1 MTDRSIA
8 RRIALIAALAI
19 VAPVVAQRGEPGLQ
33 LPLGRPFFTRLITP
47 LLSTDLTHAGT
58 WICTALNTTD
68 TPLTVTVRAFN
79 VNGQEVS
86 FDDHT
91 CALEPGRA
99 CTRFWE
105 TGIAGHYCSF
115 TFLGNQNALRAGLQV
130 SDQDGFSLFA
140 EAH

>member
-1 MTDRSIA
+1 MTNRSIA
-8 RRIALIAALAI
+8 RRIALIAALTI
-19 VAPVVAQRGEPGLQ
+19 VAPVVAQRAEPGPPLQ
-33 LPLGRPFFTRLITP
+33 LGRRLFTRLVTP

-58 WICTALNTTD
+58 WICSALNTTD
-68 TPLTVTVRAFN
+68 APLTVTVRAFN
-79 VNGQEVS
+79 FNGQEVS

-91 CALEPGRA
+91 CTLEPGRS

-115 TFLGNQNALRAGLQV
+115 TFVGDASAIRAGLQV